1 MTPSMNRRE
10 MLAATG
16 VGALMSGTNALA
28 ETTQR
33 QSKKSKI
40 RYCLNTSTIR
50 ESKLPLPKLIELTS
64 KAGYDS
70 IEPWVRE
77 IDAYVESGGSLKD
90 IKKQL
95 EDSNLKIESAIG
107 FPKWGS
113 NDDSE
118 RKEGIEEAKRGLDL
132 VQQMGGNAVAAPP
145 IGIHKQDYDTVP
157 LDTLAERYHE
167 LLEMSQAM
175 GGQTHLEIW
184 GPSKNLSR
192 LREAVYVATACNH
205 PNATLL
211 PDVYHMFRGGS
222 SFEGLRMLNGKLIP
236 LFHMNDYPS
245 KPERTK
251 MKDSDRVYPGDG
263 VAPMK
268 HIVSILHEIGFEG
281 ALSLELF
288 NKTYWKQDPFEVAK
302 TGLQKMKTAVE
313 S

>member
-10 MLAATG
+10 MLAVAG

-28 ETTQR
+28 DKTNP
-33 QSKKSKI
+33 KSKSGKI
-40 RYCLNTSTIR
+40 RFCLNTSTIR
-50 ESKLPLPKLIELTS
+50 EANLPLSELIDLTA
-64 KAGYDS
+64 KAGYDG

-77 IDAYVESGGSLKD
+77 IDKFVESGGSLKD

-95 EDSNLKIESAIG
+95 EDSNLILESAIG
-107 FPKWGS
+107 FPTWGV
-113 NDDSE
+113 NDDKE
-118 RKEGIEEAKRGLDL
+118 RQAGVEEAKRCLDL
-132 VQQMGGNAVAAPP
+132 VFQMGGHAVAAPP
-145 IGIHKQDYDTVP
+145 IGIHKGDYDTVP
-157 LDTLAERYHE
+157 LDVLAERYHE
-167 LLEMSQAM
+167 LLDMSQSM

-192 LREAVYVATACNH
+192 LREAVYVATACDH

-211 PDVYHMFRGGS
+211 PDIYHMFRGGS
-222 SFEGLRMLNGKLIP
+222 SFEGLRMINGKLIP

-302 TGLQKMKTAVE
+302 TGLQKMKAAVNG
-313 S
+313 